1 MRTDY
6 TVFNEDDL
14 RMTPEQ
20 RLQAVCKA
28 MAGLVESDK
37 NLWTMVGEW
46 SPAATDCALS
56 LNGMSSLRCP
66 ALCLPPCASTD
77 A

>member
-1 MRTDY
+1 
-6 TVFNEDDL
+6 
-14 RMTPEQ
+14 MTPEQ

-28 MAGLVESDK
+28 KAGLVESDK

-56 LNGMSSLRCP
+56 LNGASSLP
-66 ALCLPPCASTD
+66 GLGLPIYRLSGFR
-77 A
+77 

>member
-1 MRTDY
+1 
-6 TVFNEDDL
+6 
-14 RMTPEQ
+14 MTPEQ

-28 MAGLVESDK
+28 KAGLIESDK

-56 LNGMSSLRCP
+56 LNGVSRLLQP
-66 ALCLPPCASTD
+66 ALCVHRLCGGH
-77 A
+77 